1 MANITISGASTG
13 SFNMTD
19 EIRDIGNSK
28 YLKVAMSDKPYYA
41 RLSTEKP
48 SNNNI
53 YVIIDNTKYYVQ
65 QNPILFEPI
74 YYEPDYS
81 NFEQRFTVWLPKGR
95 YLVEFNTTNTTTGT
109 FTIPS
114 GLNTTIVYSYKK
126 GVGATLSITSE
137 GWRIFDK
144 SRETG
149 RNRTWFKISRQ
160 GD

>member
-41 RLSTEKP
+41 KLSTEKP

-74 YYEPDYS
+74 YYEHDYS
-81 NFEQRFTVWLPKGR
+81 NFEQRFTVWLPKGK
-95 YLVEFNTTNTTTGT
+95 YLVEFYTKSTSTST
-109 FTIPS
+109 FVTPS
-114 GLNTTIVYSYKK
+114 GLNATIVYRNVIGNQIFLSVTSDRQVLFNQNKPK
-126 GVGATLSITSE
+126 GSN
-137 GWRIFDK
+137 K
-144 SRETG
+144 
-149 RNRTWFKISRQ
+149 TWFRLSRQ

>member
-65 QNPILFEPI
+65 QNPILFEPVD
-74 YYEPDYS
+74 YEHDYS

-95 YLVEFNTTNTTTGT
+95 YLVEFNTTNTTTDT

-126 GVGATLSITSE
+126 GVGAALSITSE
-137 GWRIFDK
+137 SWRIFDK
-144 SRETG
+144 YRKTG
-149 RNRTWFKISRQ
+149 RNRTWFILSRQ

>member
-48 SNNNI
+48 SDNNM
-53 YVIIDNTKYYVQ
+53 YVVIDNTKYYVQ

-74 YYEPDYS
+74 YHEHDYS
-81 NFEQRFTVWLPKGR
+81 SFKQRFTVWLPKGR
-95 YLVEFNTTNTTTGT
+95 YLVEFNTKSTSTST
-109 FTIPS
+109 FVTHS
-114 GLNTTIVYSYKK
+114 GLNATIVCMTVIGKQIS
-126 GVGATLSITSE
+126 LSVTSDRQVLFNQNKMQ
-137 GWRIFDK
+137 G
-144 SRETG
+144 
-149 RNRTWFKISRQ
+149 NQTWFRLSRQ

>member
-74 YYEPDYS
+74 YYEHDYS

-144 SRETG
+144 SREAW
-149 RNRTWFKISRQ
+149 RHQTWFTLSRQ

>member
-28 YLKVAMSDKPYYA
+28 YLKVAMIDKSYYA

-48 SNNNI
+48 SDNNMFI
-53 YVIIDNTKYYVQ
+53 IIDNTKYYVQ

-74 YYEPDYS
+74 YYEYNYS
-81 NFEQRFTVWLPKGR
+81 SLEQRFTVWLPKGE
-95 YLVEFNTTNTTTGT
+95 YLVEFNTKSISTST
-109 FTIPS
+109 FVTPS
-114 GLNTTIVYSYKK
+114 GLNATIVCRNVIKK
-126 GVGATLSITSE
+126 QISLSVTSDRQVLFNQNKLQ
-137 GWRIFDK
+137 WSNK
-144 SRETG
+144 A
-149 RNRTWFKISRQ
+149 WFKLSRQ

>member
-28 YLKVAMSDKPYYA
+28 YLKVAMSDKSYYA

-48 SNNNI
+48 SDNNM

-74 YYEPDYS
+74 YYEHDYS
-81 NFEQRFTVWLPKGR
+81 SFEQRFTVWLPKGR
-95 YLVEFNTTNTTTGT
+95 YLVEFNTTSTSTRT
-109 FTIPS
+109 FVIPR
-114 GLNTTIVYSYKK
+114 GLNAIIVHRTAIGKE
-126 GVGATLSITSE
+126 VFLTVTSDNQVLFNQNNTQ
-137 GWRIFDK
+137 G
-144 SRETG
+144 
-149 RNRTWFKISRQ
+149 NHRTWFKISRQ

>member
-74 YYEPDYS
+74 YYEHDYS

-144 SRETG
+144 SREAG
-149 RNRTWFKISRQ
+149 INRTWFKISRQ

>member
-28 YLKVAMSDKPYYA
+28 NLKVAMSDKSYYA

-48 SNNNI
+48 SDNNM

-74 YYEPDYS
+74 YYEHDYS
-81 NFEQRFTVWLPKGR
+81 SFEQRFTVWLPKGR
-95 YLVEFNTTNTTTGT
+95 YLVEFNTTSTSTST
-109 FTIPS
+109 FVIPR
-114 GLNTTIVYSYKK
+114 GLNAIIVHGTAIGKK
-126 GVGATLSITSE
+126 AFLTVTSDNQVLFNQNNTQ
-137 GWRIFDK
+137 G
-144 SRETG
+144 
-149 RNRTWFKISRQ
+149 NHRTWFKISRQ

>member
-74 YYEPDYS
+74 YYEHDYS

-95 YLVEFNTTNTTTGT
+95 YLVEFNTTNTTKGT

-126 GVGATLSITSE
+126 GVRATLSITSE

-144 SRETG
+144 SREIG

>member
-28 YLKVAMSDKPYYA
+28 YLKVAMSDKSYYA

-48 SNNNI
+48 SDNNMFI
-53 YVIIDNTKYYVQ
+53 IIDNIKYYVQ

-74 YYEPDYS
+74 YYESDNS
-81 NFEQRFTVWLPKGR
+81 NFEQRFTVWLPKGK
-95 YLVEFNTTNTTTGT
+95 YLVEFYTKSTSTST
-109 FTIPS
+109 FVTPI
-114 GLNTTIVYSYKK
+114 GLNATIVCGSVIGKQI
-126 GVGATLSITSE
+126 ALSVTSDRQVLFNQNKPRGSNE
-137 GWRIFDK
+137 A
-144 SRETG
+144 
-149 RNRTWFKISRQ
+149 WFRLSRQ

>member
-28 YLKVAMSDKPYYA
+28 YLKVAMSDKSYYA

-48 SNNNI
+48 ANNNMF
-53 YVIIDNTKYYVQ
+53 VIIDNTKYYVQ

-74 YYEPDYS
+74 YYEHDYS
-81 NFEQRFTVWLPKGR
+81 DFEQRFTVWLPKGR
-95 YLVEFNTTNTTTGT
+95 YLVEFNTTNTTTDT

-114 GLNTTIVYSYKK
+114 GLNATIVYNYKK
-126 GVGATLSITSE
+126 RVGATLSITSE

-144 SRETG
+144 GRETG
-149 RNRTWFKISRQ
+149 RNRTWFKLSRQ

>member
-74 YYEPDYS
+74 YYERDNS
-81 NFEQRFTVWLPKGR
+81 NFEQRFTVWLPKGK
-95 YLVEFNTTNTTTGT
+95 YLVEFNTKSTSTST
-109 FTIPS
+109 FVTPS
-114 GLNTTIVYSYKK
+114 GLNATIVHIPVIGKQVS
-126 GVGATLSITSE
+126 LSVTSD
-137 GWRIFDK
+137 GQVLFNQNK
-144 SRETG
+144 QQGS
-149 RNRTWFKISRQ
+149 NKTWFRLSRQ

>member
-1 MANITISGASTG
+1 MANITISGANTG

-28 YLKVAMSDKPYYA
+28 YLKVAMSDKSYYA

-48 SNNNI
+48 SDNNMFI
-53 YVIIDNTKYYVQ
+53 IIDNTKYYVQ

-74 YYEPDYS
+74 YYEHDYS
-81 NFEQRFTVWLPKGR
+81 GFEQRFTVWLPKGR
-95 YLVEFNTTNTTTGT
+95 YLVEFNTTNTTTDT

-114 GLNTTIVYSYKK
+114 GINAMILHSYRRGI
-126 GVGATLSITSE
+126 GVQLDIGSDGS
-137 GWRIFDK
+137 RIFYK
-144 SRETG
+144 NREAG
-149 RNRTWFKISRQ
+149 RHQTWFTLSRQ

>member
-1 MANITISGASTG
+1 MANITVSGASTG

-28 YLKVAMSDKPYYA
+28 YLKVAMRDKSYYA

-48 SNNNI
+48 SDNNMFI
-53 YVIIDNTKYYVQ
+53 IIDNTKYYVQ

-74 YYEPDYS
+74 YYEHDNS
-81 NFEQRFTVWLPKGR
+81 KLEQRFTVWLPKGR

>member
-28 YLKVAMSDKPYYA
+28 YLKVAMSDKSYYA

-48 SNNNI
+48 SDNNMF
-53 YVIIDNTKYYVQ
+53 VIIDNTKYFVQ
-65 QNPILFEPI
+65 ANPILFEPVH
-74 YYEPDYS
+74 YEHNYS

-95 YLVEFNTTNTTTGT
+95 YLVEFNTTNTTTDT

-114 GLNTTIVYSYKK
+114 GLNTTIVYSYEK
-126 GVGATLSITSE
+126 GVVVTLSITSE
-137 GWRIFDK
+137 GRRIFGK
-144 SRETG
+144 SREIG
-149 RNRTWFKISRQ
+149 ENRTWFKLSRQ

>member
-28 YLKVAMSDKPYYA
+28 YLKVAMSDKSYYA

-48 SNNNI
+48 SDNNM
-53 YVIIDNTKYYVQ
+53 YVIIDNTKYFVQ
-65 QNPILFEPI
+65 DNPILFEPI
-74 YYEPDYS
+74 HSEHIYQI
-81 NFEQRFTVWLPKGR
+81 FEQRLTVWLPKGK
-95 YLVEFNTTNTTTGT
+95 YIVELNTTSTTTDT

-114 GLNTTIVYSYKK
+114 GLNAMILYSYRRGI
-126 GVGATLSITSE
+126 GVQLAIGSDGS
-137 GWRIFDK
+137 RIFYKRIEASGDK
-144 SRETG
+144 
-149 RNRTWFKISRQ
+149 TWFTISRQ

>member
-28 YLKVAMSDKPYYA
+28 YLKVAMSDKSYYA

-48 SNNNI
+48 SDNNMF
-53 YVIIDNTKYYVQ
+53 VIIDNTKYYVQ
-65 QNPILFEPI
+65 TNPISFEPI
-74 YYEPDYS
+74 YYEHDYS
-81 NFEQRFTVWLPKGR
+81 TFEQRFTVWLPKGK
-95 YLVEFNTTNTTTGT
+95 YIVEYNTTSTTTDT

-114 GLNTTIVYSYKK
+114 GVNATIVYNYRK
-126 GVGATLSITSE
+126 GALVLLYVTTE
-137 GWRIFDK
+137 GWGIFSK
-144 SRETG
+144 GREAG
-149 RNRTWFKISRQ
+149 GHKTWFKLSRQ

>member
-19 EIRDIGNSK
+19 EIQDIGNSK
-28 YLKVAMSDKPYYA
+28 YLKVAMSDKSYYA

-48 SNNNI
+48 ANNNMF
-53 YVIIDNTKYYVQ
+53 VIIDNTKYYVQ

-74 YYEPDYS
+74 YYEHDYGG
-81 NFEQRFTVWLPKGR
+81 FEQRFTVWLPKGR
-95 YLVEFNTTNTTTGT
+95 YLVEFNTTNTTTDT

-114 GLNTTIVYSYKK
+114 GLNATIVYSYKK
-126 GVGATLSITSE
+126 RVGATLSITSE
-137 GWRIFDK
+137 GLRIFDK
-144 SRETG
+144 GIETG
-149 RNRTWFKISRQ
+149 RNRTWFKLSRQ

>member
-28 YLKVAMSDKPYYA
+28 YLKVAMSDKSYYA

-48 SNNNI
+48 SDNNMF
-53 YVIIDNTKYYVQ
+53 VIIDNTKYYVQ

-74 YYEPDYS
+74 YYEHD
-81 NFEQRFTVWLPKGR
+81 NGKFEQRFTVWLPKGK
-95 YLVEFNTTNTTTGT
+95 YLVEFYTKSISTST
-109 FTIPS
+109 FVTPS
-114 GLNTTIVYSYKK
+114 GLNATIVHIPVIGKQVS
-126 GVGATLSITSE
+126 LSVTSD
-137 GWRIFDK
+137 GQVLFNQNK
-144 SRETG
+144 PQGS
-149 RNRTWFKISRQ
+149 NKTWFRLSRQ

>member
-65 QNPILFEPI
+65 QNPILFEQI
-74 YYEPDYS
+74 YYEHNYS

-95 YLVEFNTTNTTTGT
+95 YLVEFNTTNTTTDT

-144 SRETG
+144 ARETG
-149 RNRTWFKISRQ
+149 KNRTWFTLSRQ

>member
-28 YLKVAMSDKPYYA
+28 YLKVAMSDKSYYA

-48 SNNNI
+48 SDNNMF
-53 YVIIDNTKYYVQ
+53 VIIDNTKYFVQ
-65 QNPILFEPI
+65 ANPILFEQI
-74 YYEPDYS
+74 HYEHGYD

-95 YLVEFNTTNTTTGT
+95 YLVEFNTTNTTTDT

-144 SRETG
+144 AREAG

>member
-28 YLKVAMSDKPYYA
+28 YLKVAMSDKSYYA

-48 SNNNI
+48 SDNNMFI
-53 YVIIDNTKYYVQ
+53 VIDNTKYYVQ

-74 YYEPDYS
+74 YYEHGHS
-81 NFEQRFTVWLPKGR
+81 GFEQRFTVWLPKGK
-95 YLVEFNTTNTTTGT
+95 YLVEFYTKSTSTST
-109 FTIPS
+109 FVTPS
-114 GLNTTIVYSYKK
+114 GLNATIVHRTTIGNQVF
-126 GVGATLSITSE
+126 LSVTSD
-137 GWRIFDK
+137 GQVLFNQ
-144 SRETG
+144 
-149 RNRTWFKISRQ
+149 NRPQGSNKTWFRLSRQ

>member
-48 SNNNI
+48 SDNNMF
-53 YVIIDNTKYYVQ
+53 VIIDNTKYFVQ
-65 QNPILFEPI
+65 ANPILFDPI
-74 YYEPDYS
+74 YYEHDYS
-81 NFEQRFTVWLPKGR
+81 SFEQRFTVWLPKGK
-95 YLVEFNTTNTTTGT
+95 YLVEFNTTSTLTRT
-109 FTIPS
+109 FVTHS
-114 GLNTTIVYSYKK
+114 GLNATIVHRTAIGKQ
-126 GVGATLSITSE
+126 VFLSVTIDGQVLFNQNNTQR
-137 GWRIFDK
+137 GY
-144 SRETG
+144 
-149 RNRTWFKISRQ
+149 RTWFRLSRQ

>member
-65 QNPILFEPI
+65 ASPILFEPI
-74 YYEPDYS
+74 QNNHNYT
-81 NFEQRFTVWLPKGR
+81 NFEMRFTVWLPKGN
-95 YLVEFNTTNTTTGT
+95 YLVEFNTTNTTTDT
-109 FTIPS
+109 FTVPS
-114 GLNTTIVYSYKK
+114 GINATIVYSYKK
-126 GVGATLSITSE
+126 GSGVILSITSE
-137 GWRIFDK
+137 GWRIFYK
-144 SRETG
+144 ARESG
-149 RNRTWFKISRQ
+149 KNQTWFKLSRQ

>member
-28 YLKVAMSDKPYYA
+28 YLKVAMSDKSYYA

-48 SNNNI
+48 FDNNMF
-53 YVIIDNTKYYVQ
+53 VIIDNTKYFVQ
-65 QNPILFEPI
+65 ANPILFEQI
-74 YYEPDYS
+74 HYEHGYD

-95 YLVEFNTTNTTTGT
+95 YLVEFNTTNTTTDT
-109 FTIPS
+109 FTISS

-137 GWRIFDK
+137 GWRIFNK
-144 SRETG
+144 GRETG
-149 RNRTWFKISRQ
+149 RNRTWFTLSRQ

>member
-74 YYEPDYS
+74 YYEHDYS

-95 YLVEFNTTNTTTGT
+95 YFVEFNTTNTTTYT
-109 FTIPS
+109 FTVPS

-144 SRETG
+144 SREAG

>member
-28 YLKVAMSDKPYYA
+28 YLKVAMSDKSYYA

-48 SNNNI
+48 SDNNMFI
-53 YVIIDNTKYYVQ
+53 IIDNIKYYVQ

-74 YYEPDYS
+74 YYERDNS
-81 NFEQRFTVWLPKGR
+81 NFEQRFTVWLPKGK
-95 YLVEFNTTNTTTGT
+95 YLVEFYTKSTSTST
-109 FTIPS
+109 FVAPS
-114 GLNTTIVYSYKK
+114 GLNATIVCGNVIGKQI
-126 GVGATLSITSE
+126 ALSVTSDRQVLFKQNKPQ
-137 GWRIFDK
+137 GSDK
-144 SRETG
+144 
-149 RNRTWFKISRQ
+149 TWFRLSRQ

>member
-74 YYEPDYS
+74 YYEHDYS

-144 SRETG
+144 SGEAG

>member
-28 YLKVAMSDKPYYA
+28 YLKVAMSDKSYYA

-48 SNNNI
+48 ADNNMF
-53 YVIIDNTKYYVQ
+53 VIVENNKYYVQ

-74 YYEPDYS
+74 YYEHNYT

-95 YLVEFNTTNTTTGT
+95 YLVEFTTRSTSTKT
-109 FTIPS
+109 FVTPN
-114 GLNTTIVYSYKK
+114 GLNATIINGTAIGKQVF
-126 GVGATLSITSE
+126 LSITSD
-137 GWRIFDK
+137 GQVLFNQQNIQG
-144 SRETG
+144 SH
-149 RNRTWFKISRQ
+149 RTWFRLSRQ

>member
-28 YLKVAMSDKPYYA
+28 YLKVAMSDKSYYA
-41 RLSTEKP
+41 RLSTENP
-48 SNNNI
+48 SDNNMF
-53 YVIIDNTKYYVQ
+53 VIIDNTKYFVQ
-65 QNPILFEPI
+65 ANPILFEPV
-74 YYEPDYS
+74 YYEHNYS

-95 YLVEFNTTNTTTGT
+95 YLVKFNTTNTTTDT

-114 GLNTTIVYSYKK
+114 GLNTTIVYSYEK

-137 GWRIFDK
+137 GRRIFDK

-149 RNRTWFKISRQ
+149 RNRTWFTLSRQ

>member
-74 YYEPDYS
+74 YYERDNS
-81 NFEQRFTVWLPKGR
+81 NFEQRFTVWLPKGK
-95 YLVEFNTTNTTTGT
+95 YLVEFNTKSTSTST
-109 FTIPS
+109 FVTPS
-114 GLNTTIVYSYKK
+114 GLNATIVHIPVIGKQVS
-126 GVGATLSITSE
+126 LSVTSD
-137 GWRIFDK
+137 GQVLFNQNK
-144 SRETG
+144 PQGS
-149 RNRTWFKISRQ
+149 NKTWFRLSRQ

>member
-1 MANITISGASTG
+1 MANITISGASRE

-19 EIRDIGNSK
+19 EIRDLGNSK
-28 YLKVAMSDKPYYA
+28 YLKVAMSYKPYYA

-48 SNNNI
+48 SDNNM
-53 YVIIDNTKYYVQ
+53 YVVIDNTKYYVQ

-74 YYEPDYS
+74 YYEHDYS

-95 YLVEFNTTNTTTGT
+95 YLVEFNTTNTTTDT

-114 GLNTTIVYSYKK
+114 GVNATIVYSYKK
-126 GVGATLSITSE
+126 GIGATLSITTE
-137 GWRIFDK
+137 GWVIFSK
-144 SRETG
+144 GREIG
-149 RNRTWFKISRQ
+149 RHRTWFKLSRQ